1 MVGRISSPRFVG
13 RVAEL
18 DVLQRALA
26 RASSGTGTA
35 VLIAGEA
42 GIGKSRLVS
51 ELEERARAREALVL
65 IGECVEL
72 AEGEL
77 AFAPIIS
84 ALRGVVEEGS
94 VLEGIEGPMRS
105 ALAALWPVGGADD
118 RIKTGKE
125 QLFEAVYRL
134 LARLAQERTVLL
146 IVEDVHWIDASSR
159 DLPFLVR
166 NARHERIEVVATYR
180 PDELG
185 KGHPL
190 RPFVAELERSG
201 RAERLELAPLARSEV
216 AVQLEAISGR
226 CRRWLCWSRSSSAA
240 RATRSSRRSCWRAP
254 MPAASYWCRR
264 ARHCCCGSSGSRS

>member
-1 MVGRISSPRFVG
+1 MGGRISSPRFVG

-51 ELEERARAREALVL
+51 ELAQRGRAREALVL

-84 ALRGVVEEGS
+84 ALRSVVADGR
-94 VLEGIEGPMRS
+94 VLEGLEGPMRS
-105 ALAALWPVGGADD
+105 ALGALWPVVGIDE
-118 RIKTGKE
+118 RIDTGRE
-125 QLFEAVYRL
+125 QLFEAGYRVV
-134 LARLAQERTVLL
+134 AVLAQQQVVLL
-146 IVEDVHWIDASSR
+146 IVEDVHWIDQSSR
-159 DLPFLVR
+159 DLLAFLVR
-166 NARHERIEVVATYR
+166 NARSDRIAVVATYR

-190 RPFVAELERSG
+190 TAF
-201 RAERLELAPLARSEV
+201 
-216 AVQLEAISGR
+216 
-226 CRRWLCWSRSSSAA
+226 
-240 RATRSSRRSCWRAP
+240 
-254 MPAASYWCRR
+254 
-264 ARHCCCGSSGSRS
+264 